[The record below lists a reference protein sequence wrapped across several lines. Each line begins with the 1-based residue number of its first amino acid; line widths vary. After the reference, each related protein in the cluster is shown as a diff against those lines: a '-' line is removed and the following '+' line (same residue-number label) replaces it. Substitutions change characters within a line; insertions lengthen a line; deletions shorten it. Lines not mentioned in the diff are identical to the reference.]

1 MNTSYLETC
10 NILWTFIPIAF
21 LSFLP
26 SSYPHSILQITAEV
40 IILKFIIEQVILI
53 VQILHSIWITYIIKW
68 KKKNVHALQGLHSM
82 LLLYCLR
89 LIKNEHT
96 HTHISSCLQLTFS
109 FFEYICIRFLSISKP
124 STWCFLCLDHPA
136 LGSSKGHSHSSHVK
150 YHITPER

>member
-10 NILWTFIPIAF
+10 NILWTFIPISF

-26 SSYPHSILQITAEV
+26 HSYPHSILQITAEV
-40 IILKFIIEQVILI
+40 IFLKFIIEQVILI
-53 VQILHSIWITYIIKW
+53 VQILHGIWITYRIKW
-68 KKKNVHALQGLHSM
+68 KKNVHGLQGLHSM
-82 LLLYCLR
+82 LLLYHLS

-96 HTHISSCLQLTFS
+96 HTRISSCLQLTFS
-109 FFEYICIRFLSISKP
+109 FFECICIRFLRISKP

-136 LGSSKGHSHSSHVK
+136 LGSSKGHSHSSHVN